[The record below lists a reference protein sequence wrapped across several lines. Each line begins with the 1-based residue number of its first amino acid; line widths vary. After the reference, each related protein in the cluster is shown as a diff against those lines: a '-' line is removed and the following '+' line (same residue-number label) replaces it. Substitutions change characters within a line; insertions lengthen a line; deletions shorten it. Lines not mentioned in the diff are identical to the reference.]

1 LLTKFRLEKAEL
13 PCFPYM
19 GTFVTDAVFAWD
31 GKVCVFVSSFL
42 GGSMPTLQLQGERAM
57 KFSENCIDLRRPVK
71 VAGIV
76 INNLSQYQKHQ

>member
-1 LLTKFRLEKAEL
+1 
-13 PCFPYM
+13 
-19 GTFVTDAVFAWD
+19 
-31 GKVCVFVSSFL
+31 
-42 GGSMPTLQLQGERAM
+42 MPTLQLQGERAM